1 MKRMIAV
8 LMACLMLAGAAH
20 AAEWAEG
27 TSPERPYPG
36 VPKVDLTTQIGYMLN
51 YPKAGNA
58 AECYCDTLYIYLP
71 REDLVLGDGQLTVMT
86 GEGEWT
92 GVSFADAERVRLYP
106 LDGQTLSDVR
116 WGGGICVEVW
126 LPVSL
131 PLADGAWIE
140 MEEACLVTESGASLE
155 GLPKGDRAWRAAVGG
170 EYGVGG
176 LRFTHEGDDAPL
188 AQPAAGDLVKFDLQ
202 LGGDAA
208 MAAIESANGSVTCD
222 AGEGF
227 AQSCEVTLRL
237 LDDDFQWTVYFLDD
251 AGNAVDVLDFDTD
264 MVRH

>member
-1 MKRMIAV
+1 MKRLIAILV
-8 LMACLMLAGAAH
+8 ACLMMAGAAH

-27 TSPERPYPG
+27 TSPAQPYPG
-36 VPKVDLTTQIGYMLN
+36 VPAADLQAQIGYMLN
-51 YPKAGNA
+51 FPKAGNP
-58 AECYCDTLYIYLP
+58 AELYCDTLYIYLP
-71 REDLVLGDGQLTVMT
+71 REDLALGDGRLSVMT
-86 GEGEWT
+86 GAGEWT
-92 GVSFADAERVRLYP
+92 GVSFADAERVRLFP
-106 LDGQTLSDVR
+106 LDEETLADVQ
-116 WGGGICVEVW
+116 WGGGIGVEVW

-131 PLADGAWIE
+131 PMGDGAWIE
-140 MEEACLVTESGASLE
+140 MEDACRVPEGGARLE
-155 GLPKGDRAWRAAVGG
+155 GLPKGSEAWRAALEG

-176 LRFTHEGDDAPL
+176 LRFTHEGEDAPL
-188 AQPAAGDLVKFDLQ
+188 SRPAAGDLVTFDLQ